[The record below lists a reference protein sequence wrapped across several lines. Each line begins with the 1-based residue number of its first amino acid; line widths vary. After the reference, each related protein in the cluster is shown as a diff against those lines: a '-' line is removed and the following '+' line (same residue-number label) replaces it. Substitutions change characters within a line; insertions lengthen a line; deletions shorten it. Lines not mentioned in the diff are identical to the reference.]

1 MRVVPDAEFQKIAEV
16 STVDRINIRATFSK
30 LDRAKYIS
38 HLDLNR
44 TMQRALKRAGI
55 PVWYTEGFNPH
66 AYIMFPLAL
75 SLGVESKC
83 EIMDI
88 GITEEISFDEIK
100 KRLNDVLPEGLKI
113 YNVALQEKKHTEI
126 AFSEYRISLCS
137 EYNSTEFSEKF
148 DDFLN
153 LEKIEI
159 EKKTK
164 KKGISLID
172 IKPYINLIS
181 KSIIG
186 DTLTIELRL
195 PAGTQTNINPSLV
208 LDAFE
213 AYIEKPLE
221 IKSIERTKIL
231 CADGI
236 LFS

>member
-1 MRVVPDAEFQKIAEV
+1 M
-16 STVDRINIRATFSK
+16 DRINIRATFSK

-126 AFSEYRISLCS
+126 AFSEYKISLSS
-137 EYNSTEFSEKF
+137 EYNGTEFCKKF
-148 DDFLN
+148 DAFLN

-172 IKPYINLIS
+172 IKPFINPIS
-181 KSIIG
+181 KNISD
-186 DTLTIELRL
+186 DTLIIKLRL
-195 PAGTQTNINPSLV
+195 PAGTQTNINPTLV
-208 LDAFE
+208 LDAFQ
-213 AYIEKPLE
+213 AYIEKPVE
-221 IKSIERTKIL
+221 IISIERTKIL
-231 CADGI
+231 CSDGN

>member
-1 MRVVPDAEFQKIAEV
+1 MRVVPAAEFQKIAEV

-30 LDRAKYIS
+30 IDRAKYIS

-88 GITEEISFDEIK
+88 GITEDISFDEIK

-113 YNVALQEKKHTEI
+113 FNVALQKKKHTEI
-126 AFSEYRISLCS
+126 AFSEYKISLSS
-137 EYNSTEFSEKF
+137 EYNGAELSEKF
-148 DDFLN
+148 DAFLN

-181 KSIIG
+181 RSIIG
-186 DTLTIELRL
+186 DKLTIELRL
-195 PAGTQTNINPSLV
+195 PAGTQTNINPTLV

-213 AYIEKPLE
+213 GYLEKPIE
-221 IKSIERTKIL
+221 IISIERTKIL
-231 CADGI
+231 CSDCN

>member
-1 MRVVPDAEFQKIAEV
+1 MKVVPDAEFQKIAEV

-30 LDRAKYIS
+30 IDRAKYIS

-83 EIMDI
+83 EIMDL
-88 GITEEISFDEIK
+88 GITEDISFDEIK
-100 KRLNDVLPEGLKI
+100 SRLNNVLPEGLKI
-113 YNVALQEKKHTEI
+113 YSVALQQKKHTEI
-126 AFSEYRISLCS
+126 AFSEYKISLCS
-137 EYNSTEFSEKF
+137 ECSGTELSEKF
-148 DDFLN
+148 NDFMN

-172 IKPYINLIS
+172 IKPFINVVSENVIDDALN
-181 KSIIG
+181 
-186 DTLTIELRL
+186 IELRL

-208 LDAFE
+208 LDAYE
-213 AYIEKPLE
+213 AFLGKPIE
-221 IKSIERTKIL
+221 IKTIERTKTL
-231 CADGI
+231 CADGE

>member
-1 MRVVPDAEFQKIAEV
+1 M
-16 STVDRINIRATFSK
+16 DRINIRAIFSK
-30 LDRAKYIS
+30 IDRAKYIS

-83 EIMDI
+83 EIMDL
-88 GITEEISFDEIK
+88 GITEDISFDEIK
-100 KRLNDVLPEGLKI
+100 SRLNNVLPEGLKI
-113 YNVALQEKKHTEI
+113 YSVALQQKKHTEI
-126 AFSEYRISLCS
+126 AFSEYKISLCS
-137 EYNSTEFSEKF
+137 ECSGTELGEKF
-148 DDFLN
+148 NDFMN
-153 LEKIEI
+153 LDKIEI

-172 IKPYINLIS
+172 IKPFINVVSENVIDDALN
-181 KSIIG
+181 
-186 DTLTIELRL
+186 IELRL

-208 LDAFE
+208 LDAYE
-213 AYIEKPLE
+213 AFFAKPIE
-221 IKSIERTKIL
+221 IKTIERTKIL
-231 CADGI
+231 CADGE